1 MSDTTISLC
10 EYQDIYARTCHWF
23 VKLWCLFSFFKGGDM
38 FWLLPTGFAKWRF
51 LFKFQL
57 VIISSQFSLLSLKCF
72 VHFFFEQHTF
82 KWSIPPSTT
91 ILTIKKGLSMQG
103 TFIESKLRDNANY
116 VMRSWHTLDSF
127 IWVEHQLPKIDF
139 LMMKS
144 FLLNKLC
151 LNQTI
156 KCMLNVASRGL
167 VSLCVS

>member
-1 MSDTTISLC
+1 M
-10 EYQDIYARTCHWF
+10 ARQTLML
-23 VKLWCLFSFFKGGDM
+23 V
-38 FWLLPTGFAKWRF
+38 F
-51 LFKFQL
+51 LFQRRRHDL
-57 VIISSQFSLLSLKCF
+57 IVANTLREMTLF
-72 VHFFFEQHTF
+72 VQVSAGHHLITVFPFVSEVLCPLFFEQHTF

-103 TFIESKLRDNANY
+103 TFIESKLRDNAKY
-116 VMRSWHTLDSF
+116 VMRSWHSLDSF

-167 VSLCVS
+167 VHLRAT

>member
-10 EYQDIYARTCHWF
+10 EHQDIYARTCQWL
-23 VKLWCLFSFFKGGDM
+23 VKLWCLFSFFIVFLFDCCQR
-38 FWLLPTGFAKWRF
+38 ASRNDAF

-103 TFIESKLRDNANY
+103 TFIEIKLRDNANY

-127 IWVEHQLPKIDF
+127 IWVEHQMPKIDF

-144 FLLNKLC
+144 FLFNKLC
-151 LNQTI
+151 LY
-156 KCMLNVASRGL
+156 
-167 VSLCVS
+167 